1 MFVVLII
8 LLLGPVISYLIA
20 WPVRVILVK
29 RISKKNATSGANYL
43 SVSSWPYLFYG
54 SLIPIWLTLW
64 IPSWI
69 LHFLL
74 PDTVAAVII
83 LVIWF
88 AVLLFES
95 VFFLSYAPAWITKN
109 MSWGEGK
116 LKLISFVLCIP
127 YVALIIY
134 VVSNFT
140 DSLMWLRSWM

>member
-1 MFVVLII
+1 MFILLIM

-20 WPVRVILVK
+20 WPVRAILAK
-29 RISKKNATSGANYL
+29 RLSKNETTSGANYL

-74 PDTVAAVII
+74 PDVVAAVII
-83 LVIWF
+83 LAIWF
-88 AVLLFES
+88 AALLFES
-95 VFFLSYAPAWITKN
+95 VFFLTFAPVWITKN
-109 MSWGEGK
+109 VSWGEGK
-116 LKLISFVLCIP
+116 LKLLSFFLCIP
-127 YVALIIY
+127 YVGLIVY

-140 DSLMWLRSWM
+140 DSLKWLNSYI